1 MNRRSCHALGL
12 CQSLAP
18 ACPECDYPQTTKKQ
32 TNTMKPTILAHNERL
47 LAFIRQHQPIS
58 SRALF
63 TSYAD
68 AGENASAF
76 AKRLSNLSAQ
86 GWLLSSGHANR
97 ATWQVDPRGRCFF
110 RHGQSL
116 SSRPSRQ
123 ASPRPA
129 ASTSCKALTTRHRR
143 RSCAPAAKTT
153 RVCRACARANAW
165 PLLLAT
171 SLFDLPLTE
180 RVPTHEQH
188 RNHPFRLL
196 ARR

>member
-18 ACPECDYPQTTKKQ
+18 ACPECDHPQTTKKQ
-32 TNTMKPTILAHNERL
+32 TNTMKPTLHPHNERL
-47 LAFIRQHQPIS
+47 LAFIGQHQPIS

-97 ATWQVDPRGRCFF
+97 ATWQVDPARASFF
-110 RHGQSL
+110 PARAAPVEPPQPPGIAA
-116 SSRPSRQ
+116 PSRINIMQ
-123 ASPRPA
+123 GTYHP
-129 ASTSCKALTTRHRR
+129 
-143 RSCAPAAKTT
+143 APAPVMRPGSEDHT
-153 RVCRACARANAW
+153 RLPSLRQGQRVAFVAGYI
-165 PLLLAT
+165 PL
-171 SLFDLPLTE
+171 
-180 RVPTHEQH
+180 
-188 RNHPFRLL
+188 
-196 ARR
+196 